1 MTKFKAIKGNIA
13 SPKGF
18 TADAT
23 HAELKFQK
31 LDLGLILSDV
41 PAAVAGVF
49 TTNKVAAA
57 PIDLD
62 KAVVAGGVAQAIIVN
77 SAIANAV
84 TGDEG
89 ITNAKKTQRL
99 LAEKFDLNPSHVAVC
114 STGVIGKQLPMDKIA
129 LGISKLSAENSHTN
143 GFAEAILTTDLVTK
157 EVTYEVEIAGK
168 TVTVAGVCKGSGM
181 IHPNMATMLGFIT
194 TDAKIAQPLL
204 QNMLSEIIE
213 TTFNQITVDGD
224 TSTNDTVLVMANGQ
238 ADNAEILVDTEDYQA
253 FKTVLA
259 IVCQD
264 LAKKIAADGEG
275 ATKLIE
281 VNVTGAP
288 DELSARLIA
297 KQIVGSSLV
306 KTAIFGADPNW
317 GRVISAIGQV
327 AAFDVPDI
335 ELEIQG
341 DLVLLHSTPVD
352 FDQAELSEKL
362 KEKIV
367 VIDADL
373 NNGTQSG
380 TAWGCDLTYKYVEI
394 NALYHS

>member
-1 MTKFKAIKGNIA
+1 M
-13 SPKGF
+13 
-18 TADAT
+18 ADAI

-31 LDLGLILSDV
+31 LDLGLILSEV

-89 ITNAKKTQRL
+89 NTNAKKTQHL
-99 LAEKFDLNPSHVAVC
+99 LAEKFDLNPNHVAVC

-129 LGISKLSAENSHTN
+129 LGISKLSAENGHAN
-143 GFAEAILTTDLVTK
+143 GFAEAILTPDLDTK
-157 EVTYEVEIAGK
+157 EVPCEVEVAGQ
-168 TVTVAGVCKGSGM
+168 TDTVAGVCKGSGM

-238 ADNAEILVDTEDYQA
+238 ADNSEILVDTADYDT
-253 FKTVLA
+253 FKAVLA

-327 AAFDVPDI
+327 APFEVPDI

-362 KEKIV
+362 KEKVV

-373 NNGTQSG
+373 NNGTQTG

>member
-1 MTKFKAIKGNIA
+1 MTKFKQITGNIA

-31 LDLGLILSDV
+31 LDLGMILSQV

-57 PIDLD
+57 PVILD
-62 KAVVAGGVAQAIIVN
+62 KEVVAGGVAQAIITN

-84 TGDEG
+84 TGEVG
-89 ITNAKKTQRL
+89 MNNAKKTQRL
-99 LAEKFDLNPSHVAVC
+99 LADKFGLLPGHVAVC
-114 STGVIGKQLPMDKIA
+114 STGVIGRQLPMDKIA
-129 LGISKLSAENSHTN
+129 LGISKLLAENGHAA
-143 GFAEAILTTDLVTK
+143 GFAQAILTTDLVEK
-157 EVTYEVEIAGK
+157 EVAYQVELGGQ

-181 IHPNMATMLGFIT
+181 IHPNMATMLAFIT
-194 TDAKIAQPLL
+194 TDANIAQPLL
-204 QNMLSEIIE
+204 QATLSEIIE

-224 TSTNDTVLVMANGQ
+224 TSTNDTVLVLANGM
-238 ADNAEILVDTEDYQA
+238 AENAELVADSEDYLT
-253 FKTVLA
+253 FKSVLA
-259 IVCQD
+259 AVCQTM
-264 LAKKIAADGEG
+264 AKQIAADGEG

-281 VNVTGAP
+281 VTVTGAP
-288 DELSARLIA
+288 DEVTARMIA
-297 KQIVGSSLV
+297 KHIVGSSLV

-327 AAFDVPDI
+327 APFEVPDI
-335 ELEIQG
+335 ELTIQN
-341 DLVLLHSTPVD
+341 DLVLLHSTAVD

-362 KEKIV
+362 KEKNV
-367 VIDADL
+367 VIEADL
-373 NNGTQSG
+373 NQGDKTG

>member
-1 MTKFKAIKGNIA
+1 M
-13 SPKGF
+13 
-18 TADAT
+18 
-23 HAELKFQK
+23 
-31 LDLGLILSDV
+31 
-41 PAAVAGVF
+41 
-49 TTNKVAAA
+49 
-57 PIDLD
+57 
-62 KAVVAGGVAQAIIVN
+62 
-77 SAIANAV
+77 
-84 TGDEG
+84 
-89 ITNAKKTQRL
+89 
-99 LAEKFDLNPSHVAVC
+99 
-114 STGVIGKQLPMDKIA
+114 
-129 LGISKLSAENSHTN
+129 
-143 GFAEAILTTDLVTK
+143 
-157 EVTYEVEIAGK
+157 
-168 TVTVAGVCKGSGM
+168 
-181 IHPNMATMLGFIT
+181 
-194 TDAKIAQPLL
+194 
-204 QNMLSEIIE
+204 
-213 TTFNQITVDGD
+213 
-224 TSTNDTVLVMANGQ
+224 TNDQ
-238 ADNAEILVDTEDYQA
+238 ADNSKILVDTADYDT
-253 FKTVLA
+253 FKAVLA

-327 AAFDVPDI
+327 APFEVPDI

-362 KEKIV
+362 KEKVV

-373 NNGTQSG
+373 NNGTQTG

>member
-1 MTKFKAIKGNIA
+1 MKEIKGHIA

-18 TADAT
+18 IADAT

-31 LDLGLILSDV
+31 LDLGVILSQV

-57 PIDLD
+57 PVKLD
-62 KAVVAGGVAQAIIVN
+62 QALVAGGVAQAVIVN

-89 ITNAKKTQRL
+89 IRNAKTTQRL
-99 LAEKFDLNPSHVAVC
+99 VAEKFDLNPNHVAVC

-129 LGISKLSAENSHTN
+129 LGISKLSAENSHPA
-143 GFAEAILTTDLVTK
+143 GFAQAILTTDLVEK
-157 EVTYEVEIAGK
+157 EVAYQVELGGE
-168 TVTVAGVCKGSGM
+168 TVTIAGVCKGSGM

-204 QNMLSEIIE
+204 QETLSEIIE

-224 TSTNDTVLVMANGQ
+224 TSTNDTVLVLANGL
-238 ADNAEILVDTEDYQA
+238 AENQELLAGTADYQI
-253 FKTVLA
+253 FKTALTL
-259 IVCQD
+259 VCQT

-281 VNVTGAP
+281 VTVAGAP
-288 DELSARLIA
+288 DAVAARMIA
-297 KQIVGSSLV
+297 KHIVGSSLV

-327 AAFDVPDI
+327 SPFEVPDI
-335 ELEIQG
+335 ELTIQG
-341 DLVLLHSTPVD
+341 ELVLLHATPVA
-352 FDQAELSEKL
+352 FDQADLSEKL
-362 KEKIV
+362 KEKVV
-367 VIDADL
+367 VIEADL
-373 NNGTQSG
+373 NQGEQSG

>member
-23 HAELKFQK
+23 HAEMKFQK
-31 LDLGLILSDV
+31 LDLGLILSEV

-57 PIDLD
+57 PIELD
-62 KAVVAGGVAQAIIVN
+62 KTVVAGGVAQAIIVN

-89 ITNAKKTQRL
+89 VSNAKTTQRL
-99 LAEKFDLNPSHVAVC
+99 VAEKFDLNPSHVAVC

-129 LGISKLSAENSHTN
+129 LGISKLSAENGHIN

-224 TSTNDTVLVMANGQ
+224 TSTNDTVLVLANGQ
-238 ADNAEILVDTEDYQA
+238 AGNPEILADTEDYQA
-253 FKTVLA
+253 FKIVLA
-259 IVCQD
+259 IVCQE

-288 DELSARLIA
+288 DELSARMIA
-297 KQIVGSSLV
+297 KHIVGSSLV

-327 AAFDVPDI
+327 ASFDVPDI

-362 KEKIV
+362 KEKVI

-380 TAWGCDLTYKYVEI
+380 TAWGCDLTYQYVEI

>member
-1 MTKFKAIKGNIA
+1 MTKLKQITGNIA

-31 LDLGLILSDV
+31 LDLGMILSEV

-57 PIDLD
+57 PVILD
-62 KAVVAGGVAQAIIVN
+62 KEVVAGGVAQAIITN

-84 TGDEG
+84 TGEVG
-89 ITNAKKTQRL
+89 MNNAKKTQRL
-99 LAEKFDLNPSHVAVC
+99 LADKFGLLPGHVAVC
-114 STGVIGKQLPMDKIA
+114 STGVIGRQLPMDKIA
-129 LGISKLSAENSHTN
+129 LGISKLSAENGHAA
-143 GFAEAILTTDLVTK
+143 GFAQAILTTDLVEK
-157 EVTYEVEIAGK
+157 EVAYQVELGGQ
-168 TVTVAGVCKGSGM
+168 TVTIAGVCKGSGM
-181 IHPNMATMLGFIT
+181 IHPNMATMLAFIT
-194 TDAKIAQPLL
+194 TDANIAQPLL
-204 QNMLSEIIE
+204 QATLSEIIE

-224 TSTNDTVLVMANGQ
+224 TSTNDTVLVLANGM
-238 ADNAEILVDTEDYQA
+238 AENAELVADSEDYLT
-253 FKTVLA
+253 FKSVLA
-259 IVCQD
+259 TVCQTM
-264 LAKKIAADGEG
+264 AKQIAADGEG

-281 VNVTGAP
+281 VTVTGAP
-288 DELSARLIA
+288 DELTARMIA

-327 AAFDVPDI
+327 APFEVPDI
-335 ELEIQG
+335 ELTIQN
-341 DLVLLHSTPVD
+341 DLVLLHSTAVD

-362 KEKIV
+362 KEKNV
-367 VIDADL
+367 VIEADL
-373 NNGTQSG
+373 NQGDKTG

>member
-1 MTKFKAIKGNIA
+1 M
-13 SPKGF
+13 
-18 TADAT
+18 ADAI

-31 LDLGLILSDV
+31 LDLGLILSEV

-89 ITNAKKTQRL
+89 NTNAKKTQRL
-99 LAEKFDLNPSHVAVC
+99 LAEKFGLNPSHVAVC

-129 LGISKLSAENSHTN
+129 LGISKLSAENGHAN

-238 ADNAEILVDTEDYQA
+238 ADNSEILVDTADYDT
-253 FKTVLA
+253 FKAVLA

-327 AAFDVPDI
+327 APFEVPDI

-362 KEKIV
+362 KEKVV

-373 NNGTQSG
+373 NNGTQTG

>member
-57 PIDLD
+57 PIALD

-129 LGISKLSAENSHTN
+129 LGISKLSAENGHTN

-168 TVTVAGVCKGSGM
+168 TVTVTGVCKGSGM

-204 QNMLSEIIE
+204 QDMLSEIIE

-253 FKTVLA
+253 FKAVLA

-288 DELSARLIA
+288 DDLSARLIA

-327 AAFDVPDI
+327 APFDVPDI

>member
-1 MTKFKAIKGNIA
+1 MTKFKQINGTIA

-31 LDLGLILSDV
+31 LDLGVILSQV

-57 PIDLD
+57 PVLVG
-62 KAVVAGGVAQAIIVN
+62 KELVAGGLAQAIIVN

-84 TGDEG
+84 TGEEG
-89 ITNAKKTQRL
+89 LTNVKKTQRL
-99 LAEKFDLNPSHVAVC
+99 VAEKFDIDAKHVGVC

-129 LGISKLSAENSHTN
+129 LGISKLSAENGHAT
-143 GFAEAILTTDLVTK
+143 GFSEAILTTDLVKK
-157 EVTYEVEIAGK
+157 EVVYEVELGGQ
-168 TVTVAGVCKGSGM
+168 TVTIAGVCKGSGM

-204 QNMLSEIIE
+204 QSILSEVIE

-224 TSTNDTVLVMANGQ
+224 TSTNDTVYVLANGL
-238 ADNAEILVDTEDYQA
+238 AENTEIVAGTEDFDS
-253 FKTVLA
+253 FKSVLA
-259 IVCQD
+259 TVCQV

-281 VNVTGAP
+281 VSVSGAP
-288 DELSARLIA
+288 NDLDARMIA
-297 KQIVGSSLV
+297 KHIVGSSLV

-317 GRVISAIGQV
+317 GRIISAIGQV
-327 AAFDVPDI
+327 APFEVPDI
-335 ELEIQG
+335 ELTIQG

-352 FDQAELSEKL
+352 FDQAVLSEKL
-362 KEKIV
+362 KEPSIV
-367 VIDADL
+367 VQVEL
-373 NNGTQSG
+373 NQGEHTG

>member
-99 LAEKFDLNPSHVAVC
+99 LAEKFDLNPSHIAVC

-129 LGISKLSAENSHTN
+129 LGISKLSAKNSHTN

-194 TDAKIAQPLL
+194 TDVKIAQPLL

>member
-18 TADAT
+18 MADAI

-31 LDLGLILSDV
+31 LDLGLILSEV

-89 ITNAKKTQRL
+89 NTNAKKTQHL
-99 LAEKFDLNPSHVAVC
+99 LAEKFDLNPNHVAVC

-129 LGISKLSAENSHTN
+129 LGISKLSAENGHAN

-168 TVTVAGVCKGSGM
+168 TVTVAAVCKGSGM

-238 ADNAEILVDTEDYQA
+238 ADNSEILVDTADYDT
-253 FKTVLA
+253 FKAVLA

-327 AAFDVPDI
+327 APFEVPDI

-362 KEKIV
+362 KEKVV

-373 NNGTQSG
+373 NNGTQTG

>member
-129 LGISKLSAENSHTN
+129 LGISKLSAENGHTN

-352 FDQAELSEKL
+352 FDQAESE
-362 KEKIV
+362 
-367 VIDADL
+367 
-373 NNGTQSG
+373 
-380 TAWGCDLTYKYVEI
+380 YVG
-394 NALYHS
+394 ARHGR

>member
-1 MTKFKAIKGNIA
+1 MTEIKGNIA

-18 TADAT
+18 VADAT

-31 LDLGLILSDV
+31 LDMGVILSEV

-49 TTNKVAAA
+49 TTNKVSAA
-57 PIDLD
+57 PVKLD
-62 KAVVAGGVAQAIIVN
+62 KTVVAGGVAQAIIVN

-84 TGDEG
+84 TGEEG
-89 ITNAKKTQRL
+89 LINAKKTQRL
-99 LAEKFDLNPSHVAVC
+99 LAEKFDLDAKHVAVC

-129 LGISKLSAENSHTN
+129 LGISKLSATN
-143 GFAEAILTTDLVTK
+143 GHSDGFSEAILTTDLVKK
-157 EVTYEVEIAGK
+157 EIVYQVELGGEV
-168 TVTVAGVCKGSGM
+168 VTVAGVCKGSGM

-204 QNMLSEIIE
+204 QEILSEVIE
-213 TTFNQITVDGD
+213 VTFNQITVDGD
-224 TSTNDTVLVMANGQ
+224 TSTNDTVLVLANGQ
-238 ADNAEILVDTEDYQA
+238 AGNAEITADTADYDG
-253 FKTVLA
+253 FKAVLA
-259 IVCQD
+259 AVCQT

-288 DELSARLIA
+288 DELSARMIA
-297 KQIVGSSLV
+297 KHIVGSSLV

-327 AAFDVPDI
+327 APFEVPDI
-335 ELEIQG
+335 ELEIQS

-367 VIDADL
+367 VIDVEL
-373 NNGTQSG
+373 NNGDKSG

>member
-129 LGISKLSAENSHTN
+129 LGISKLSAENGYTN

-157 EVTYEVEIAGK
+157 EVTYEVEISGK
-168 TVTVAGVCKGSGM
+168 TFTVAGVCKGSGM

-204 QNMLSEIIE
+204 QDMLSEIIE

-224 TSTNDTVLVMANGQ
+224 TSTNDTVLVMANGK
-238 ADNAEILVDTEDYQA
+238 ADNAEILVDTEDYQV
-253 FKTVLA
+253 FKAVLA

-327 AAFDVPDI
+327 APFDVPDI

-367 VIDADL
+367 IIDADL

>member
-1 MTKFKAIKGNIA
+1 MTKLKQITGNIA

-31 LDLGLILSDV
+31 LDLGMILSEV

-57 PIDLD
+57 PVILD
-62 KAVVAGGVAQAIIVN
+62 KEVVAGGVAQAIITN

-84 TGDEG
+84 TGEVG
-89 ITNAKKTQRL
+89 MNNAKKTQRL
-99 LAEKFDLNPSHVAVC
+99 LADKFGLLPDHVAVC
-114 STGVIGKQLPMDKIA
+114 STGVIGRQLPMDKIA
-129 LGISKLSAENSHTN
+129 LGISKLSAENGHAA
-143 GFAEAILTTDLVTK
+143 GFAQAILTTDLVEK
-157 EVTYEVEIAGK
+157 EVAYQVELGGQ
-168 TVTVAGVCKGSGM
+168 TVTIAGVCKGSGM
-181 IHPNMATMLGFIT
+181 IHPNMATMLAFIT

-204 QNMLSEIIE
+204 QATLSEIIE

-224 TSTNDTVLVMANGQ
+224 TSTNDTVLVLANGM
-238 ADNAEILVDTEDYQA
+238 AENAELFADSEDYLT
-253 FKTVLA
+253 FKSVLA
-259 IVCQD
+259 TVCQTM
-264 LAKKIAADGEG
+264 AKQIAADGEG

-281 VNVTGAP
+281 VTVTGAP
-288 DELSARLIA
+288 DELTARMIA

-327 AAFDVPDI
+327 APFEVPDI
-335 ELEIQG
+335 ELTIQN
-341 DLVLLHSTPVD
+341 DLVLLHSTAVD

-362 KEKIV
+362 KEKNV
-367 VIDADL
+367 VIEADL
-373 NNGTQSG
+373 NQGDKTG

>member
-1 MTKFKAIKGNIA
+1 M
-13 SPKGF
+13 
-18 TADAT
+18 ADAI

-31 LDLGLILSDV
+31 LDLGLILSEV

-89 ITNAKKTQRL
+89 NTNAKKTQRL
-99 LAEKFDLNPSHVAVC
+99 LAEKFDLNPNHVAVC

-129 LGISKLSAENSHTN
+129 LGISKLSAENGHAN

-157 EVTYEVEIAGK
+157 EATYEVEIAGK

-238 ADNAEILVDTEDYQA
+238 ADNSEILVDTADYDT
-253 FKTVLA
+253 FKAVLA

-327 AAFDVPDI
+327 APFEVPDI

-362 KEKIV
+362 KEKVV

-373 NNGTQSG
+373 NNGTQTG

>member
-129 LGISKLSAENSHTN
+129 LGISKLSAENGHTT

-380 TAWGCDLTYKYVEI
+380 AAWGCDLTYKYVEI

>member
-1 MTKFKAIKGNIA
+1 MKEIKGNIA

-18 TADAT
+18 TADAI

-31 LDLGLILSDV
+31 LDLGVILSEV
-41 PAAVAGVF
+41 PAVVAGVF
-49 TTNKVAAA
+49 TTNKVTAA
-57 PIDLD
+57 PVQLD
-62 KAVVAGGVAQAIIVN
+62 KAVVAEGVAQAIIVN

-84 TGDEG
+84 TGEEG
-89 ITNAKKTQRL
+89 LNNAQKTQRL
-99 LAEKFDLNPSHVAVC
+99 LAEKFELNKSHVAVC

-129 LGISKLSAENSHTN
+129 LGISKLSAKNGHID
-143 GFAEAILTTDLVTK
+143 GFAEAILTTDTVKK
-157 EVTYEVEIAGK
+157 EVVYEVEIGGQ
-168 TVTVAGVCKGSGM
+168 TVTIAGVCKGSGM
-181 IHPNMATMLGFIT
+181 IHPNMATMLAFIT
-194 TDAKIAQPLL
+194 TDVKIDQALL
-204 QNMLSEIIE
+204 QKMLSEVIE

-224 TSTNDTVLVMANGQ
+224 TSTNDTVLVLANGL
-238 ADNAEILVDTEDYQA
+238 AENAEITDENSADYA
-253 FKTVLA
+253 TFKAVLA
-259 IVCQD
+259 QICQT

-288 DELSARLIA
+288 DELSARMIA

-327 AAFDVPDI
+327 APFEVSDI

-362 KEKIV
+362 KKKVV
-367 VIDADL
+367 VIDAEL
-373 NNGTQSG
+373 NTGDKTG

>member
-1 MTKFKAIKGNIA
+1 MTKLKQITGNIA

-31 LDLGLILSDV
+31 LDLGMILSQV

-57 PIDLD
+57 PVILD
-62 KAVVAGGVAQAIIVN
+62 KEVVAGGVAQAIITN

-84 TGDEG
+84 TGEVG
-89 ITNAKKTQRL
+89 MNNAKKTQRL
-99 LAEKFDLNPSHVAVC
+99 LADKFGLLPGHVAVC
-114 STGVIGKQLPMDKIA
+114 STGVIGRQLPMDKIA
-129 LGISKLSAENSHTN
+129 LGISKLSAENGHAA
-143 GFAEAILTTDLVTK
+143 GFAQAILTTDLVEK
-157 EVTYEVEIAGK
+157 EVAYQVELGGQ

-181 IHPNMATMLGFIT
+181 IHPNMATMLAFIT
-194 TDAKIAQPLL
+194 TDANIAQPLL
-204 QNMLSEIIE
+204 QATLSEIIE

-224 TSTNDTVLVMANGQ
+224 TSTNDTVLVLANGM
-238 ADNAEILVDTEDYQA
+238 AENAELVADSEDYLT
-253 FKTVLA
+253 FKSVLA
-259 IVCQD
+259 AVCQTM
-264 LAKKIAADGEG
+264 AKQIAADGEG

-281 VNVTGAP
+281 VTVTGAP
-288 DELSARLIA
+288 DEVTARMIA
-297 KQIVGSSLV
+297 KHIVGSSLV

-327 AAFDVPDI
+327 APFEVPDI
-335 ELEIQG
+335 ELTIQN
-341 DLVLLHSTPVD
+341 DLVLLHSTAVD

-362 KEKIV
+362 KEKNV
-367 VIDADL
+367 VIEADL
-373 NNGTQSG
+373 NQGDKTG

>member
-99 LAEKFDLNPSHVAVC
+99 LAEKFDLNPSHIAVC

-129 LGISKLSAENSHTN
+129 LGISKLSAENCHTN

-373 NNGTQSG
+373 NNGTASG

>member
-1 MTKFKAIKGNIA
+1 MTKFKQINGNIA

-31 LDLGLILSDV
+31 LDLGVILSQV

-57 PIDLD
+57 PVQIGRE
-62 KAVVAGGVAQAIIVN
+62 VVAGGLVQAVIVN

-84 TGDEG
+84 TGEVG
-89 ITNAKKTQRL
+89 ITNVKKTQRL
-99 LAEKFDLNPSHVAVC
+99 LAEKFDLDANHVAVC

-129 LGISKLSAENSHTN
+129 LGISKLSGENGNAS
-143 GFAEAILTTDLVTK
+143 GFSEAILTTDLVKK
-157 EVTYEVEIAGK
+157 EVAYEVELGGE
-168 TVTVAGVCKGSGM
+168 TVTIAGVCKGSGM

-204 QNMLSEIIE
+204 QSILSELVE
-213 TTFNQITVDGD
+213 TTFNQITIDGD
-224 TSTNDTVLVMANGQ
+224 TSTNDTVLVLANGL
-238 ADNAEILVDTEDYQA
+238 AENTGIVAGTEEFET
-253 FKTVLA
+253 FKSVLA
-259 IVCQD
+259 TVCQTM
-264 LAKKIAADGEG
+264 AKKIAADGEG

-281 VNVTGAP
+281 VNVSGAP
-288 DELSARLIA
+288 DELVARMIA

-317 GRVISAIGQV
+317 GRIISAIGQV
-327 AAFDVPDI
+327 APFEVPDI
-335 ELEIQG
+335 ELRIQG
-341 DLVLLHSTPVD
+341 NLVLLHSTPFD

-362 KEKIV
+362 KEPSIV
-367 VIDADL
+367 VQVEL
-373 NNGTQSG
+373 NQGEHSG

>member
-1 MTKFKAIKGNIA
+1 MTKFKQINGNIA

-31 LDLGLILSDV
+31 LDLGVILSQV

-57 PIDLD
+57 PVQVGRE
-62 KAVVAGGVAQAIIVN
+62 VVAGGLAQAIIVN

-84 TGDEG
+84 TGEEG
-89 ITNAKKTQRL
+89 MTNVKKTQRL
-99 LAEKFDLNPSHVAVC
+99 LAEKFDLDPKQVAVC

-129 LGISKLSAENSHTN
+129 LGISKLSAENGHAS
-143 GFAEAILTTDLVTK
+143 GFSEAILTTDLVKK
-157 EVTYEVEIAGK
+157 EVVYEVELGGK
-168 TVTVAGVCKGSGM
+168 TVTIAGVCKGSGM

-194 TDAKIAQPLL
+194 TDANIAQPLL
-204 QNMLSEIIE
+204 QSILSEVVE

-224 TSTNDTVLVMANGQ
+224 TSTNDSVFVLANRL
-238 ADNAEILVDTEDYQA
+238 ADNTEILADTEDFET
-253 FKTVLA
+253 FKAVLA
-259 IVCQD
+259 TVCQTM
-264 LAKKIAADGEG
+264 AKKIAADGEG

-281 VNVTGAP
+281 VTVSGAP
-288 DELSARLIA
+288 DELVARMIA
-297 KQIVGSSLV
+297 KQVVGSSLV

-317 GRVISAIGQV
+317 GRIISAIGQV
-327 AAFDVPDI
+327 APFEVPDI
-335 ELEIQG
+335 ELTIQG

-352 FDQAELSEKL
+352 FDQAALSEKL
-362 KEKIV
+362 KEATIMIAV
-367 VIDADL
+367 DL
-373 NNGTQSG
+373 NQGEKTG